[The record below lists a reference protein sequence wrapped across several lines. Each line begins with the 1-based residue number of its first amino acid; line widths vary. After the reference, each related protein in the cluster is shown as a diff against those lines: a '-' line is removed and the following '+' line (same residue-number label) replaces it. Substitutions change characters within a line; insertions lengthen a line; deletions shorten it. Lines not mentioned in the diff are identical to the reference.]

1 VQLKLQAAFGLRI
14 EESFMLR
21 PAEAARNPRM
31 LAVTRGTKGGRPRE
45 VPIETKIGIL
55 EEAARLS
62 NVLTGSTVPADRT
75 LSQWRDWYYYV
86 LEKHGVTKRGMGITS
101 HGLRHEYLQTLY
113 KETTGVEAPIKRAAE
128 RPDPQ
133 LHEEAMRRVVEA
145 GGHSR
150 LTKSGAYLS
159 TFAMQDRMQRKLPT
173 VDEARGA
180 LRAAAGNKS
189 HAAKALGISRQAL
202 YRILGDGEK

>member
-1 VQLKLQAAFGLRI
+1 
-14 EESFMLR
+14 MLR
-21 PAEAARNPRM
+21 PAEAARNPRL

-55 EEAARLS
+55 EEAAMLS
-62 NVLTGSTVPADRT
+62 NGLTGSTVPADRT

-86 LEKHGVTKRGMGITS
+86 LEKHGVTKRGIGITS

-113 KETTGVEAPIKRAAE
+113 KETTGVDAPIKRAGD
-128 RPDPQ
+128 RPDPR

-145 GGHSR
+145 AGHSR
-150 LTKSGAYLS
+150 LTKAGAYLS
-159 TFAMQDRMQRKLPT
+159 TFTMQDRMQKKLPT

-180 LRAAAGNKS
+180 LTAAAGNKS

-202 YRILGDGEK
+202 YRILGAVEKHG